1 MKKFLKRTCKYLH
14 FTLFTGFAVVNGR
27 QSLLFCAIKFLC
39 SQFYSASHQVV
50 VRITISILITARDV
64 EAEKVGTSG
73 EDQVKL
79 VRSRLGVVRQLVG
92 FRVASIRDV
101 L

>member
-1 MKKFLKRTCKYLH
+1 M
-14 FTLFTGFAVVNGR
+14 
-27 QSLLFCAIKFLC
+27 
-39 SQFYSASHQVV
+39 V

-79 VRSRLGVVRQLVG
+79 VRSHLGVVLVG

>member
-1 MKKFLKRTCKYLH
+1 M
-14 FTLFTGFAVVNGR
+14 
-27 QSLLFCAIKFLC
+27 
-39 SQFYSASHQVV
+39 V
-50 VRITISILITARDV
+50 VRITISILITARDA

-79 VRSRLGVVRQLVG
+79 VRSHLGVVRQLVG

>member
-1 MKKFLKRTCKYLH
+1 M
-14 FTLFTGFAVVNGR
+14 
-27 QSLLFCAIKFLC
+27 
-39 SQFYSASHQVV
+39 V